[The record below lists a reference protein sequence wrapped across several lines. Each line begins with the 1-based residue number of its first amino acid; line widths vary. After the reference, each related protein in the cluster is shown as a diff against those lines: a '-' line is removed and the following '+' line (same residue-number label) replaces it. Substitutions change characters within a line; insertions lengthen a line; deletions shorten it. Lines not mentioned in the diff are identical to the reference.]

1 MIKPST
7 QDNYIRTALRLPR
20 DLHQRVQEDAER
32 NGRTMNAE
40 IIARLASDYAGV
52 TLPDIAR
59 QNEKTHSMIQ
69 QIIDAISIR
78 R

>member
-1 MIKPST
+1 MTKSAK
-7 QDNYIRTALRLPR
+7 QDDYIRTALRLPR

-40 IIARLASDYAGV
+40 IIARLSSDYAGV
-52 TLPDIAR
+52 TLPDIAK
-59 QNEKTHSMIQ
+59 QNEKTHRMVQ
-69 QIIDAISIR
+69 EIIDAITVR